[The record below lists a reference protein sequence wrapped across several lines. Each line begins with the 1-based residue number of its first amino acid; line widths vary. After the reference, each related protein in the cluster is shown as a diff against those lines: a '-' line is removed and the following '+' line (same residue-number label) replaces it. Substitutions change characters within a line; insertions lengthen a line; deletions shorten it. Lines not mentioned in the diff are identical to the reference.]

1 MQDNFEYIKGNVI
14 KNNQLNKQNILSMAQ
29 EMAVIHSNKRN
40 ININQI
46 SIDKRINLDSPLFFD
61 SFKSSQKADYLFIKT
76 VLTII

>member
-46 SIDKRINLDSPLFFD
+46 SIDKRINLFE
-61 SFKSSQKADYLFIKT
+61 
-76 VLTII
+76 